1 MAEGTRMN
9 QMGVNIAAVKKQM
22 EKYAKEFERMDNQ
35 AK

>member
-1 MAEGTRMN
+1 MN

-22 EKYAKEFERMDNQ
+22 EKYDKEFERMDNQ